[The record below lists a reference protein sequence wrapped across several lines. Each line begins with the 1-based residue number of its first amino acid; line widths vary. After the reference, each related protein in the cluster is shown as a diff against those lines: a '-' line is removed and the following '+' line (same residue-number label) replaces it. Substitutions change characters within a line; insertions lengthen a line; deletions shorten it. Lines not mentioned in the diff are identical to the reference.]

1 MKIWYQ
7 SYSSAGFDP
16 RWDYYGK
23 VLERHAGRVARPDT
37 RVDFHGVPKFAP
49 TMTSYHYFQHLH
61 ATQPIEN
68 ALKAQEQGYDAF
80 VLGGMLDLAFYE
92 IRDVLEIPVLFIAET
107 SFHMSCLLAP
117 SFSIVAVNEPVLKG
131 MEELV
136 KRYGLQRRYVPG
148 VHLGP
153 GGEEVLVKRFETE
166 PEAVI
171 DIFGA
176 KARIV
181 KDRGAAMV
189 IPGFG
194 TMGLFLAD
202 RGVREV
208 EGVPVLDTTA
218 SLIKTAEMLVD
229 MNKAGMLGSRGDFYP
244 APTRQEVRETR
255 KFYGVKTPQV

>member
-16 RWDYYGK
+16 RWDYYVK
-23 VLERHAGRVARPDT
+23 VVARHAKRVARPDT
-37 RVDFHGVPKFAP
+37 QIDFHGLPKFSP
-49 TMTSYHYFQHLH
+49 KMTHYRYFQYMHG
-61 ATQPIEN
+61 AQAIEN
-68 ALKAQEQGYDAF
+68 ALKAQQQGYDAF

-117 SFSIVAVNEPVLKG
+117 NFSIIAVNESVLKG

-153 GGEEVLVKRFETE
+153 GSEDALVQRFDKEAK
-166 PEAVI
+166 AVI
-171 DIFGA
+171 DIVGRQA
-176 KARIV
+176 KIV
-181 KDRGAAMV
+181 KDRGASMIV
-189 IPGFG
+189 PGFG
-194 TMGLFLAD
+194 TLGLFLAD
-202 RGVREV
+202 QGVREV
-208 EGVPVLDTTA
+208 EGVPVLDSTA

-229 MNKAGMLGSRGDFYP
+229 M
-244 APTRQEVRETR
+244 R
-255 KFYGVKTPQV
+255 KLGVKKGRPASATYPSKEELLTARKLYGFEK